1 MKIIIE
7 EEGPN
12 QFKVL
17 YAKICKDYAQL
28 KVLKVLTV
36 IKWLPHLLKSAY
48 SPQIINKRTEIW

>member
-1 MKIIIE
+1 MKILVTRDAVMKIIIE

-36 IKWLPHLLKSAY
+36 IK
-48 SPQIINKRTEIW
+48 